1 MTATGETRAAATATA
16 PPSPLDVDALDVDAL
31 ERSFDL
37 VAPHGTQL
45 VEHFYDLLFE
55 RAPDLRAMFPDLE
68 RQRTSL
74 LATLVV
80 LRRSLRDLPA
90 LAPTLRKLGARHV
103 SYGARPE
110 HYPIVAELLI
120 RAMHET
126 AGPRWS
132 ALDTAQWEKALQL
145 VAVEMLA
152 GAASTA
158 QPAGA
163 GSAAGATR
171 LSASVRP

>member
-152 GAASTA
+152 GAAPTA
-158 QPAGA
+158 QPAGGP
-163 GSAAGATR
+163 GSAAGA
-171 LSASVRP
+171 